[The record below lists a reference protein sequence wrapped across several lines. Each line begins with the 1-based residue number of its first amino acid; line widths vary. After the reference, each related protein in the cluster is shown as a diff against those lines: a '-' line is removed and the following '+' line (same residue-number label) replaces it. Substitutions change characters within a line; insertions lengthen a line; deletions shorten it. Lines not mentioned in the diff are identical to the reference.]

1 MTIKTQIHLMDV
13 VQIAWWKLVGLV
25 QEILQFVSL
34 FAETDY
40 LKVRKN
46 AMTSIMTLLM
56 DASNAQ

>member
-1 MTIKTQIHLMDV
+1 MEKIVTIKTQIHLMDV

-46 AMTSIMTLLM
+46 AMT
-56 DASNAQ
+56 